1 MNLQRIHLVTGM
13 LTIKMYV
20 FYKRII
26 NIDKQIYVFLYR
38 SVHPF
43 KCPVILNITI
53 GLIFDGND
61 CNFSATHIMW
71 TLCKIVTG

>member
-26 NIDKQIYVFLYR
+26 NIDKQIYE
-38 SVHPF
+38 S
-43 KCPVILNITI
+43 ILNKLNT
-53 GLIFDGND
+53 
-61 CNFSATHIMW
+61 FSC
-71 TLCKIVTG
+71 LFCPLN